1 MFPKQIQYTQS
12 QKTSDYSLSSQQFN
26 QRPFRYENQQSVK
39 ASWQKLKPNETDNDP
54 ITKRD
59 RTVKSITVLQEIFSC
74 TNQKKLIKL
83 VSSFLQSEQQLTQ
96 ITEQLDKQQIVSLF
110 FKIHQMQSPQLVQ
123 FLHLLYDSLFSLD
136 SSVSS
141 KIYTNQDVLKYM
153 ILSNYEQI
161 QGQAGQ
167 LTRILEILSEMQNL
181 NPDFQVFEEEFQIDM
196 EEISNS
202 FNRVQLRILFL
213 VSSIDILRALKGS
226 VGLFERLEQF
236 VFSQI
241 KNSQIPNISDMQT
254 LIYAYILLSEQLDIA
269 NKLGYSKQAVEIIG
283 KSSDYSI
290 YELKRRFMN
299 NALRLSQKYL
309 GSQVYDQISSMNRS
323 FSPGFNKQQINHFNQ
338 SENVS
343 YQFLVNQLKMDY
355 TLNNDENFQIDFKC
369 NNLLTNPIIYQLM
382 DKLLPQQTAK
392 KEKVNSIFTE
402 QSRVEKNNQPI
413 IVKKQFSIKQL
424 KQENMIQSQTQNQ
437 VSTPTQKNSQQMSQT
452 QGFQSSQFKQQAN
465 NIIVKPGLD
474 SNEFEI
480 LQNKLGRQQQELEE
494 LKQLY
499 NNNMVQKKNELN
511 QTNQQ
516 NQQNDQLKKKI
527 ELLETNLV
535 QLKNENTT
543 YKKEKDQKQSEVIEL
558 RSFIQDLQ
566 DKQLKL
572 EKLVQQQQ
580 QQYQQQQ
587 QQFQLQ
593 LQQQQ
598 QQQQQQASP
607 QQLPNPNPAQQ
618 YLKKQQSSQ
627 STKTNT
633 QLQMNIQIPTN
644 NLDDK
649 NRLFVRAQSQMSH
662 SPGEEF
668 KNEMDD
674 TSPRIIKQNQAY
686 LLQLLDMLDLNTSF
700 TKTYIKLHSNN
711 ENNSW
716 ESDVSIVHNFKME
729 GLITDSND
737 GKVLMLKAYN
747 QQNILCTESISFD
760 LLKSLLG
767 YVDFQ
772 DTLPT
777 NLPNISTT
785 HQFFKFLILPYT
797 AVVQD
802 ENTQQYKIQ
811 LWPKPYGLLNGL
823 NLKIDFLDL
832 NCLVYVHHL
841 ETDQFRIII
850 FDPASYDCF
859 KLDLEMDYSSIDTFF
874 VDAKSIKD
882 EFNYYC
888 KSNLLKLTE
897 KTPKFGDDD
906 VAEALVERHFSKDK
920 VKIVQADIKLNQSYG
935 QENLVLKQPIEFLKF
950 IKQIVQVFEQ
960 QLKLQQITFPNSL
973 LGMKYFRCKTWNAG
987 TKSQIQI
994 VKEQLDQQQISIYLA
1009 NCFESFG
1016 PNKSKLKAKGTTQ
1029 INFSAIQREFA
1040 VSYDKLQIEERATI
1054 LQTIL
1059 YSFNLNIFE
1068 KACEQ
1073 DEQQFDKNPIVQNIY
1088 DCGSY
1093 RRVIAFDNGKIAQ
1106 VTIQVIGSNR
1116 RMCGIKFSVF
1126 NVDETIENGVF
1137 LPVSQSEWDTRA
1149 MEKQKIKASV
1159 QNVPFAEYLLT
1170 QILKCETIQIILFKK
1185 ILNADFKSNQINSN
1199 EIKKRKT
1206 FIERV
1211 DNILTWQEVIANL

>member
-12 QKTSDYSLSSQQFN
+12 QKTSDYSLNSQQFN
-26 QRPFRYENQQSVK
+26 QRPFRYENQQSSK
-39 ASWQKLKPNETDNDP
+39 APWQKLKSNETDNDP
-54 ITKRD
+54 ITRRD

-74 TNQKKLIKL
+74 SNQKKLIKL
-83 VSSFLQSEQQLTQ
+83 VSSFLQQEQQLTQ
-96 ITEQLDKQQIVSLF
+96 IGEQFDKQQIISLF
-110 FKIHQMQSPQLVQ
+110 LKIHQMQSPQLVQ

-141 KIYTNQDVLKYM
+141 KIYTHQDVLKYM
-153 ILSNYEQI
+153 LLSNYEQI

-167 LTRILEILSEMQNL
+167 LTRILEILSEMQIL
-181 NPDFQVFEEEFQIDM
+181 NPDFLAFEEEFQIDM

-202 FNRVQLRILFL
+202 FNKVQLRILFL

-226 VGLFERLEQF
+226 VALFEQLEQF

-241 KNSQIPNISDMQT
+241 KNSQMPNISDMQT
-254 LIYAYILLSEQLDIA
+254 LVYAYILLSEQLDIA
-269 NKLGYSKQAVEIIG
+269 NRLGYSKQAVEIIG

-290 YELKRRFMN
+290 YELKKRFIN
-299 NALRLSQKYL
+299 NAMRLSQKYL
-309 GSQVYDQISSMNRS
+309 GSQVCDQLTSMNRS
-323 FSPGFNKQQINHFNQ
+323 FSPGFNRQPMTRFNQ
-338 SENVS
+338 LDSAS

-355 TLNNDENFQIDFKC
+355 TLNNEENFQIDFKC
-369 NNLLTNPIIYQLM
+369 NNILTSPLIYQLM
-382 DKLLPQQTAK
+382 DKLVPQTVK

-402 QSRVEKNNQPI
+402 QSQAEKKSQPL

-437 VSTPTQKNSQQMSQT
+437 VSTPSQKNSQQMSQT
-452 QGFQSSQFKQQAN
+452 QGFQTSQIKQQAN
-465 NIIVKPGLD
+465 ISVKPGLD

-499 NNNMVQKKNELN
+499 NTNMAQKKNELN
-511 QTNQQ
+511 QSNQQ

-527 ELLETNLV
+527 EVLETNLV

-543 YKKEKDQKQSEVIEL
+543 YKKEKDQKQSEVNEL

-572 EKLVQQQQ
+572 EKLVQSQQ

-598 QQQQQQASP
+598 QQASP
-607 QQLPNPNPAQQ
+607 QLPNPNPSQQ

-627 STKTNT
+627 STKANT
-633 QLQMNIQIPTN
+633 QLQMNIQIPN
-644 NLDDK
+644 NNDDK

-686 LLQLLDMLDLNTSF
+686 LLQLLDLLDLNTSF
-700 TKTYIKLHSNN
+700 TKTYTKFHSNN

-716 ESDVSIVHNFKME
+716 ESDVSILHNFKIE
-729 GLITDSND
+729 GLITDSNE
-737 GKVLMLKAYN
+737 GKALMLKAYN
-747 QQNILCTESISFD
+747 QQNLLCSEQISFD
-760 LLKSLLG
+760 LLKNLLG

-802 ENTQQYKIQ
+802 ETTQQYKIQ

-823 NLKIDFLDL
+823 NLKVDFLDL

-906 VAEALVERHFSKDK
+906 VAEALVERHFSKEK
-920 VKIVQADIKLNQSYG
+920 VKAVQAEIKQNQSYG
-935 QENLVLKQPIEFLKF
+935 QENLVLKQPLDFLKF
-950 IKQIVQVFEQ
+950 IKSIVQVFEQ
-960 QLKLQQITFPNSL
+960 QLKSQSITFPNSL

-1016 PNKSKLKAKGTTQ
+1016 PNKSKLKAKGSTH
-1029 INFSAIQREFA
+1029 INFSAIQREFS

-1068 KACEQ
+1068 KVCEQ
-1073 DEQQFDKNPIVQNIY
+1073 DEQQFDKNPIVQSVY

-1093 RRVIAFDNGKIAQ
+1093 RKVIAFDNGKIAQ

-1116 RMCGIKFSVF
+1116 RMCGIKFAVF

-1170 QILKCETIQIILFKK
+1170 QILKCPTTQIILFKK

-1211 DNILTWQEVIANL
+1211 DNLLTWQEVIANL

>member
-1 MFPKQIQYTQS
+1 MFSKQIQYTQS
-12 QKTSDYSLSSQQFN
+12 QKTSDSGLSNQQFN
-26 QRPFRYENQQSVK
+26 QRAFRYENQSSVK
-39 ASWQKLKPNETDNDP
+39 ANWQKLKSYETDNDP
-54 ITKRD
+54 ISRRD
-59 RTVKSITVLQEIFSC
+59 RTVKSITVLQEIFTC
-74 TNQKKLIKL
+74 NNQTKLIKL

-96 ITEQLDKQQIVSLF
+96 ISEQLDKQQIVQLF

-141 KIYTNQDVLKYM
+141 KMYTHQDVLKYM
-153 ILSNYEQI
+153 LLSNYEQI

-167 LTRILEILSEMQNL
+167 LTRILEILSEMQIL
-181 NPDFQVFEEEFQIDM
+181 NPDFLAFEEEFQVDL

-202 FNRVQLRILFL
+202 FNQVQLRILFL

-226 VGLFERLEQF
+226 VALFERLEQF

-241 KNSQIPNISDMQT
+241 KNSQMPNISDLKT
-254 LIYAYILLSEQLDIA
+254 LVIAYVLLSEQLDIA
-269 NKLGYSKQAVEIIG
+269 NKLGYQKQAIETIG
-283 KSSDYSI
+283 KSIDYSI
-290 YELKRRFMN
+290 YELKRRFIN
-299 NALRLSQKYL
+299 NAMRLSQKYL
-309 GSQVYDQISSMNRS
+309 GSEVYDQIANMNRS
-323 FSPGFNKQQINHFNQ
+323 FSPGFNRQSMPHFNQ
-338 SENVS
+338 QENIS
-343 YQFLVNQLKMDY
+343 YQFLINHLKMNY
-355 TLNNDENFQIDFKC
+355 TLNNDDNFQIDSKC
-369 NNLLTNPIIYQLM
+369 NNLLSSPLIYQLM
-382 DKLLPQQTAK
+382 DKLVPQTTK

-402 QSRVEKNNQPI
+402 QSQVEKKSLP
-413 IVKKQFSIKQL
+413 VKKQFSIKQL
-424 KQENMIQSQTQNQ
+424 KQENMVQSQTQNQ
-437 VSTPTQKNSQQMSQT
+437 VSTPQQKQLSQT
-452 QGFQSSQFKQQAN
+452 QGFQSTQNKQQT
-465 NIIVKPGLD
+465 NITTTVKPGLD

-499 NNNMVQKKNELN
+499 NTNMAQKKNELN

-535 QLKNENTT
+535 SLKNENTT
-543 YKKEKDQKQSEVIEL
+543 YKKEKDQKQSEVNEL

-587 QQFQLQ
+587 QQQQQLQQLQ
-593 LQQQQ
+593 L
-598 QQQQQQASP
+598 QQQQASP

-618 YLKKQQSSQ
+618 YLKTQQSSY
-627 STKTNT
+627 STKANT
-633 QLQMNIQIPTN
+633 QTQMNIQIPTN
-644 NLDDK
+644 NPDDK

-700 TKTYIKLHSNN
+700 TKSYTKLHSNN

-716 ESDVSIVHNFKME
+716 ESDVSIVHNFKLE
-729 GLITDSND
+729 GLITDTNE

-797 AVVQD
+797 AIVHD

-920 VKIVQADIKLNQSYG
+920 VKAVQADIKQNQSYK
-935 QENLVLKQPIEFLKF
+935 QENLVLKQPVEFLKF

-994 VKEQLDQQQISIYLA
+994 VKEHLDQQQISIYLA

-1016 PNKSKLKAKGTTQ
+1016 PNKSKLKAKGSTQ

-1068 KACEQ
+1068 KICEQ
-1073 DEQQFDKNPIVQNIY
+1073 DEQQFDKNPIVQSIY

-1170 QILKCETIQIILFKK
+1170 QILKCQTTQTILFKK
-1185 ILNADFKSNQINSN
+1185 ILNADFKSNQINSS

-1211 DNILTWQEVIANL
+1211 DNLLTWQEVIAHL

>member
-83 VSSFLQSEQQLTQ
+83 VSSFLQSEHQLTQ

-153 ILSNYEQI
+153 ILLNYEQI

-382 DKLLPQQTAK
+382 DKLLPQQIAK

-424 KQENMIQSQTQNQ
+424 KQENMVQSQTQNQ

-452 QGFQSSQFKQQAN
+452 QGFQSSQFKQQA

-598 QQQQQQASP
+598 QQASP
-607 QQLPNPNPAQQ
+607 QQLPNLNPAQQ

-700 TKTYIKLHSNN
+700 TKTYTKLHSNN

-716 ESDVSIVHNFKME
+716 ESDVSIVHNFKLE

-850 FDPASYDCF
+850 FDPSSYDCF

-920 VKIVQADIKLNQSYG
+920 VKIVQADIKQNQSYR
-935 QENLVLKQPIEFLKF
+935 QENLLLKQPIEFLKF
-950 IKQIVQVFEQ
+950 IKSIVQVFEQ

-1016 PNKSKLKAKGTTQ
+1016 PNKSKLKAKGTTH

-1126 NVDETIENGVF
+1126 NIDETIENGVF

-1170 QILKCETIQIILFKK
+1170 QILKCETTQIILFKK

-1211 DNILTWQEVIANL
+1211 DNLLTWQEVIANL

>member
-1 MFPKQIQYTQS
+1 MFSKQIQYTQS
-12 QKTSDYSLSSQQFN
+12 QKTSDSGLSTQQFN
-26 QRPFRYENQQSVK
+26 QRAFRYENQSSVK
-39 ASWQKLKPNETDNDP
+39 APWQKLKSNETDNDQ
-54 ITKRD
+54 ISRRD
-59 RTVKSITVLQEIFSC
+59 RAVKSVTVLQEIFNC
-74 TNQKKLIKL
+74 NNQTKLIKL
-83 VSSFLQSEQQLTQ
+83 VSSFLQSEQQLAQ
-96 ITEQLDKQQIVSLF
+96 ISEQLDKQQIVSLF
-110 FKIHQMQSPQLVQ
+110 LKIHQLQSPQLVQ

-136 SSVSS
+136 SSISS
-141 KIYTNQDVLKYM
+141 KIYTHQDVLKY
-153 ILSNYEQI
+153 ILLSNYESI

-167 LTRILEILSEMQNL
+167 LTRILEILSEMQIL
-181 NPDFQVFEEEFQIDM
+181 NPDFLAFEEEFQVDL
-196 EEISNS
+196 EDISNS
-202 FNRVQLRILFL
+202 FNQVQLRILFL

-226 VGLFERLEQF
+226 VALFERLEQF

-241 KNSQIPNISDMQT
+241 KSSQLQNIGDMQT
-254 LIYAYILLSEQLDIA
+254 LVIAYILLSEQLDIA
-269 NKLGYSKQAVEIIG
+269 NKLGYSKQAIETIG
-283 KSSDYSI
+283 KSQDYSI
-290 YELKRRFMN
+290 YELKRRFIN
-299 NALRLSQKYL
+299 NAMKLSQKYL
-309 GSQVYDQISSMNRS
+309 GPEVYDQIASMNRS
-323 FSPGFNKQQINHFNQ
+323 FSPGFNRQSMPHFNQ
-338 SENVS
+338 SENIS
-343 YQFLVNQLKMDY
+343 YQFLVNNLKMNY
-355 TLNNDENFQIDFKC
+355 TLNNDENFQIDSKC
-369 NNLLTNPIIYQLM
+369 NNLLTSPLIYQLL
-382 DKLLPQQTAK
+382 DKLVPQIAK
-392 KEKVNSIFTE
+392 KEKVNSMFTE
-402 QSRVEKNNQPI
+402 QSQVEKKNQPI

-424 KQENMIQSQTQNQ
+424 KQENVTQSQTQNQ
-437 VSTPTQKNSQQMSQT
+437 VSTPSQKQMSQT
-452 QGFQSSQFKQQAN
+452 QGFQSTQIKQQP
-465 NIIVKPGLD
+465 NISKPGLD

-499 NNNMVQKKNELN
+499 NTNMALKKNELN

-527 ELLETNLV
+527 EILENNLV
-535 QLKNENTT
+535 SLKNENTT
-543 YKKEKDQKQSEVIEL
+543 YKKEKDQKQSEVNEL

-566 DKQLKL
+566 EKQLKL

-587 QQFQLQ
+587 QQQLLQLQ
-593 LQQQQ
+593 L

-618 YLKKQQSSQ
+618 YLKTQQSSY
-627 STKTNT
+627 STKANT
-633 QLQMNIQIPTN
+633 QTQMNIQIPN
-644 NLDDK
+644 NNDDK

-700 TKTYIKLHSNN
+700 TKTYTKFHSNN

-716 ESDVSIVHNFKME
+716 ESDVSTVHNFKLE
-729 GLITDSND
+729 GLITDTNE

-747 QQNILCTESISFD
+747 QQNILCSESISFD

-797 AVVQD
+797 AIVHD
-802 ENTQQYKIQ
+802 ENTSQYKIQ

-832 NCLVYVHHL
+832 NCLVYIHHL

-920 VKIVQADIKLNQSYG
+920 VKAVQAEIKQNQSYG

-950 IKQIVQVFEQ
+950 IKSIVQVFEQ
-960 QLKLQQITFPNSL
+960 QLKSQQITFPNSL

-994 VKEQLDQQQISIYLA
+994 VKEHLDQQQISIYLA

-1016 PNKSKLKAKGTTQ
+1016 PKKSKIKAKGSTH

-1068 KACEQ
+1068 KVCEQ
-1073 DEQQFDKNPIVQNIY
+1073 DEQQFDKNPIVQSIY

-1116 RMCGIKFSVF
+1116 RMCGIRFSVF

-1170 QILKCETIQIILFKK
+1170 QILKCPTTQTILFKK

-1211 DNILTWQEVIANL
+1211 DNLLTWQEVIAHL